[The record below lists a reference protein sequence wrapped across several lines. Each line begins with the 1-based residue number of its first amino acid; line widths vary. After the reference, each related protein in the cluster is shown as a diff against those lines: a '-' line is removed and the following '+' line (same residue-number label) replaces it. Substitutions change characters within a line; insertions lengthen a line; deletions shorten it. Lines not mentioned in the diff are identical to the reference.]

1 MGAQR
6 SLGINIHERSR
17 RGATARRGGRSLPQ
31 LSEEPWDAR
40 RPTGLPRSEGNG
52 QAFAAR
58 LAQTPGWLPQEGRT
72 LAPQEWTA
80 GSCTSPAPS
89 GRPSG
94 APASPSLCRENTGP
108 EAPARGPRLSQLVGA
123 RLQSPAEGCRGAS
136 LSALHLNEVPPS

>member
-6 SLGINIHERSR
+6 SLGINIHERSKG
-17 RGATARRGGRSLPQ
+17 GATARRGGRSLPQ

-72 LAPQEWTA
+72 CSTGADGRQLHLPGAERQALRRTGITLALQGEHGTR
-80 GSCTSPAPS
+80 S
-89 GRPSG
+89 
-94 APASPSLCRENTGP
+94 TGP
-108 EAPARGPRLSQLVGA
+108 RAQAQPARWREASVPSRGVQRRL
-123 RLQSPAEGCRGAS
+123 PFC
-136 LSALHLNEVPPS
+136 SAFE